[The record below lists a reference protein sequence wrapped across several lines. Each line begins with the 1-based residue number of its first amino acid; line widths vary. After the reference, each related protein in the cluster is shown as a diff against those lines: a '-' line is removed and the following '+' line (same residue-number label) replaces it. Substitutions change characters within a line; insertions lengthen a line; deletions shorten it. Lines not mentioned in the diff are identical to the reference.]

1 MEEWREALAQ
11 DPAVAMLE
19 AARKGDV
26 ETVANA
32 LDEGADVTSSAEC
45 GGSLLHIAGQHGQH
59 TVLTRVMQ
67 RLVGAQLGVLLRR
80 TNSQGNT
87 ALHLAAQSGHGMAT
101 KVLLEAG
108 APLDVINQRGATPID
123 LASSQALQT
132 AMQRQQLKNSQ
143 TEVRLQTGA
152 VFANTRGNPKSP
164 VGGLSKPQRRVAL
177 VIGNDRYSGGL
188 SQLPNC
194 VHDAKDMAVALQK
207 NCGFMVMVV
216 ADQTRPQML
225 ACIRAFRQGIRRGDV
240 VLLYFS
246 GHGVEYEG
254 VPFIVPIG
262 TEAKSASDYEQEAVS
277 LNWIIKTLNSVS
289 GKTTNIIV
297 LDACRINEADN
308 TFKGGDESGLS
319 MKGFRAP
326 SGAEYCIA
334 LSSDPGTASRS
345 NPSGRNSIFT
355 EHLLSSLQNKDIA
368 SQDVEIMLRHVR
380 QDVMEATGQRQR
392 PWTQSCLSVDGFVFR
407 PPES

>member
-1 MEEWREALAQ
+1 
-11 DPAVAMLE
+11 
-19 AARKGDV
+19 
-26 ETVANA
+26 
-32 LDEGADVTSSAEC
+32 
-45 GGSLLHIAGQHGQH
+45 
-59 TVLTRVMQ
+59 
-67 RLVGAQLGVLLRR
+67 
-80 TNSQGNT
+80 
-87 ALHLAAQSGHGMAT
+87 
-101 KVLLEAG
+101 
-108 APLDVINQRGATPID
+108 
-123 LASSQALQT
+123 
-132 AMQRQQLKNSQ
+132 
-143 TEVRLQTGA
+143 
-152 VFANTRGNPKSP
+152 
-164 VGGLSKPQRRVAL
+164 
-177 VIGNDRYSGGL
+177 
-188 SQLPNC
+188 
-194 VHDAKDMAVALQK
+194 VALQK